1 MFRGIANLNL
11 VADDMPAAIDWYS
24 TVMGTPP
31 YFTRPEGGPAQY
43 AEWRFGDD
51 EDELALM
58 DARFRPALAQP
69 GGALVN
75 LHVDDVETSFA
86 RLLALGAST
95 FDPVTQRGE
104 GWWSASVSDPFG
116 NLIGLIQSPH
126 WASKHAGQSK
136 R

>member
-1 MFRGIANLNL
+1 MFRGLANLNL
-11 VADDMPAAIDWYS
+11 VAEDMPAAVAWYT
-24 TVMGTPP
+24 TVFDSAP
-31 YFTRPEGGPAQY
+31 YFVRPEQGTAQY

-51 EDELALM
+51 EDEFALM

-69 GGALVN
+69 GGALVSM
-75 LHVDDVETSFA
+75 HVDDIQASVD
-86 RLLALGAST
+86 RLIALGATT

-126 WASKHAGQSK
+126 WAAQHAG
-136 R
+136 